1 MVKSIH
7 VNPDCLSQ
15 PRNRPSPKSDSLLP
29 NEWIPWVLGLS
40 SPGVWREPSNG
51 GHHVAARFVRASGK
65 SGSRASLGSDMR
77 IKDVSFNVSFWMADV
92 DGSNGFNGRGA
103 GAQGVEA
110 FRSLCKC
117 AFGVVK
123 KATASQLQLNCLSHI
138 AKSPA

>member
-1 MVKSIH
+1 
-7 VNPDCLSQ
+7 
-15 PRNRPSPKSDSLLP
+15 
-29 NEWIPWVLGLS
+29 
-40 SPGVWREPSNG
+40 
-51 GHHVAARFVRASGK
+51 
-65 SGSRASLGSDMR
+65 MR

-117 AFGVVK
+117 AFGDVK